1 MQVFDDFIFFFF
13 IPTAIGRKPRI
24 AKLYK
29 DFHNAEKEKK
39 KKSKSAFIKILSL
52 NCIKRKV

>member
-13 IPTAIGRKPRI
+13 KAWKPRI

-29 DFHNAEKEKK
+29 DFHNAEKGKK
-39 KKSKSAFIKILSL
+39 KKSKSAFIKTLFLI
-52 NCIKRKV
+52 R

>member
-29 DFHNAEKEKK
+29 DFHNAEKGKK
-39 KKSKSAFIKILSL
+39 KESKSAFIETLFLSER
-52 NCIKRKV
+52 N